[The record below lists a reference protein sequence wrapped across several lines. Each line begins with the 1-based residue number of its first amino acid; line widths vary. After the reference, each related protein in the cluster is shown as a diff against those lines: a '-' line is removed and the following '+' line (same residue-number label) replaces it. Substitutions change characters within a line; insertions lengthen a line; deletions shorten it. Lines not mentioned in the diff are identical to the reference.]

1 MGVSLKP
8 KTSSMIF
15 KPKTPSSLPNSA
27 KPLTND
33 QNILDPVPSLL
44 PSGPALP
51 PASGKVMQAPI
62 FIEKKHNKTSQNSV
76 SKKGTTREEVFAK
89 VETILDALLSKESTN
104 EALEQWKDASF
115 PNAMTQTAVNH
126 LYKVM
131 LEKAKDKSNLDLVL
145 AFVAQLAKDGVVNNV
160 HCNEAFMKMLN
171 SNSNNNFE
179 DLAVVAASAI
189 AEKIADFNE
198 MAEQTK
204 GSTFPVYFLA
214 LKKLLTDWSRERLQE
229 AFDESD
235 VKLLDLLPEPEK
247 NESVLVKVLAE
258 HELSFLMPLLS
269 LKDDME
275 SQLVSADA
283 TAFAAWIGD
292 KAKETSASETEDS
305 NKAGR
310 AVEAE
315 KELLDK
321 FRHVLKP
328 FIADKPK
335 LQLAAV
341 YALQMSCNA
350 LFFPKGLLLRS
361 FVNFYEMDIV

>member
-1 MGVSLKP
+1 
-8 KTSSMIF
+8 
-15 KPKTPSSLPNSA
+15 
-27 KPLTND
+27 
-33 QNILDPVPSLL
+33 
-44 PSGPALP
+44 
-51 PASGKVMQAPI
+51 
-62 FIEKKHNKTSQNSV
+62 
-76 SKKGTTREEVFAK
+76 
-89 VETILDALLSKESTN
+89 
-104 EALEQWKDASF
+104 
-115 PNAMTQTAVNH
+115 
-126 LYKVM
+126 
-131 LEKAKDKSNLDLVL
+131 
-145 AFVAQLAKDGVVNNV
+145 
-160 HCNEAFMKMLN
+160 
-171 SNSNNNFE
+171 
-179 DLAVVAASAI
+179 
-189 AEKIADFNE
+189 

-204 GSTFPVYFLA
+204 GNSFPVYFLA

-229 AFDESD
+229 AFDESE

-292 KAKETSASETEDS
+292 NVEAKYHGNPDFITALFQVVFKHIVDKAKETSASETEDS
-305 NKAGR
+305 NKAGP
-310 AVEAE
+310 VEAE

-361 FVNFYEMDIV
+361 FVNFYEMDIVDEHAFLQWKEDVNETYPGKGKALFQVNSWLTWLEEAESEEEEDEDEED